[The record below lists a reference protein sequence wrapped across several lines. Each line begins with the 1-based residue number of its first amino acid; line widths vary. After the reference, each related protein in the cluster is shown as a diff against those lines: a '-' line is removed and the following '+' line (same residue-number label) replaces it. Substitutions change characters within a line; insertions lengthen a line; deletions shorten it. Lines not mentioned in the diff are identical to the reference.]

1 MRVTSVMIF
10 NNTSGAMS
18 CTPNVE
24 NNNAFKGSTNR
35 SIFKDIH
42 YFNIL
47 VKYDAANVGHLCCVG
62 IKEKIKINLI
72 NFNISLKIAPV

>member
-1 MRVTSVMIF
+1 
-10 NNTSGAMS
+10 MS
-18 CTPNVE
+18 CAPNVE
-24 NNNAFKGSTNR
+24 NNNAFKRNTNR

-47 VKYDAANVGHLCCVG
+47 VKYDAANVGHLCCLG
-62 IKEKIKINLI
+62 IKKKKEFNLI